1 MLILL
6 LWSIIGL
13 VAILNKSS
21 RHGFHATIAAL
32 GILGFFTLL
41 RTLLDSDLD
50 KMSEGDKETIFS
62 CIMGYMTVVAMTYA
76 KIVIDSCKGWEN

>member
-13 VAILNKSS
+13 VAILTKSS
-21 RHGFHATIAAL
+21 RHGFNATIAAL

-41 RTLLDSDLD
+41 RTLLDFDLD
-50 KMSEGDKETIFS
+50 KMSDFEKEIIFT
-62 CIMGYMTVVAMTYA
+62 CTMGYMTVVGLTYI
-76 KIVIDSCKGWEN
+76 KNQIDRL